1 MGTGNLGTNLLLSQ
15 ITSRTIE
22 TTIPNMKHDFPNDEN
37 GVVLRRLIKQGD
49 PLTEPREVNFHFVF
63 PTRPQAIGF
72 IEILT
77 DKTFR
82 LEISW
87 YDEREL
93 WQVTVVQRIL
103 PTHPMITELENRLTG
118 IAHPLEGV
126 PDGWGCFAVKQ

>member
-118 IAHPLEGV
+118 IALPLEGV